1 MPANTSPDELAAL
14 LEGDSPIALLD
25 VRELG
30 EYNQAHIPGACPLPR
45 RLIEY
50 RLPRLVPNRS
60 TNVVVCDDDGRR
72 AEFTLGTLG
81 KMGYAHASIL
91 EGGINR
97 WTSRGYDSEWGVNV
111 PSKDYGERIQVQRNI
126 PEITA
131 EELEGWIS
139 RKDKFVLV
147 DSRTPE
153 EHQNFC
159 IPGSRSLPGGELAL
173 RIWDLMDS
181 EDTPVVVHCAG
192 RTRSI
197 VGTSILHRM
206 GIKNAFGLR
215 NGTMGWQ
222 LAGFDLELGSDRL
235 TLHPPSDSALKKAES
250 HGRKVVAEDGVQ
262 YLLPKEL
269 ATFLAHHNQDN
280 VYLIDVRTSEEFE
293 AGHIP
298 GFWWYPG
305 GQAAQESDNVVG
317 VKAGHIVLCCDG
329 IARSSVTASL
339 FRQMGYPNVYVLEG
353 GTTAW
358 TRRSLDLQLGP
369 DSMEP
374 ALLDEARSRVESL
387 SPSQAR
393 KLSEDPACSVLFVG
407 TSAEFSSAHPP
418 GARWVP
424 RGSLELTVG
433 EIVPSLNSPV
443 LLVTPCG
450 SESLIAGLALLDC
463 GYSRVYSLEGGVH
476 AWRTAGNS
484 LETGLSGV
492 MTPPNDLVST
502 GSGRNFAEAINY
514 LRWEIELG
522 HKYEKA

>member
-14 LEGDSPIALLD
+14 LAGDAPFALLD

-30 EYNQAHIPGACPLPR
+30 EYNQAHIAGACPLPR

-72 AEFTLGTLG
+72 ASFALGTLQ
-81 KMGYAHASIL
+81 KMGYSNASVL

-111 PSKDYGERIQVQRNI
+111 PSKDYGERVQVERDI

-139 RKDKFVLV
+139 RNDKFVLV

-153 EHQNFC
+153 EHNSFC
-159 IPGSRSLPGGELAL
+159 IPGSRSLPGAELAL
-173 RIWDLMDS
+173 RVWDLMDS
-181 EDTPVVVHCAG
+181 DDTPVVVHCAG

-206 GIKNAFGLR
+206 GVKNVFGLR

-222 LAGFDLELGSDRL
+222 LAGFDLELGSNRL
-235 TLHPPSDSALKKAES
+235 TLDTPSDTALERAEAF
-250 HGRKVVAEDGVQ
+250 GRRVAAEDGVQ
-262 YLLPKEL
+262 YLAPEDLQ
-269 ATFLAHHNQDN
+269 TFVSQHAQEN
-280 VYLIDVRTSEEFE
+280 VYLIDVRSIEEFD
-293 AGHIP
+293 AGHVP

-305 GQAAQESDNVVG
+305 GQAAQESDNAVG
-317 VKAGHIVLCCDG
+317 VKAGRIVFCCDG
-329 IARSSVTASL
+329 LARASVTASL

-353 GTTAW
+353 GATAW
-358 TRRSLDLQLGP
+358 TRAGLDLQPGP
-369 DSMEP
+369 DSPVP
-374 ALLDEARSRVESL
+374 ALLDEARSRVPSL
-387 SPSQAR
+387 PAPEAK
-393 KLSEDPACSVLFVG
+393 KLVKNPDCAALFVG
-407 TSAEFSSAHPP
+407 TSAEFAQGHPP

-424 RGSLELTVG
+424 RGALELTAG
-433 EIVPSLNSPV
+433 DIVSSDTPV
-443 LLVTPCG
+443 LLISPQG
-450 SESLIAGLALLDC
+450 RESLLAGLALLDA
-463 GYSRVYSLEGGVH
+463 GYSNVHSLRGGTR
-476 AWRTAGNS
+476 AWAAEDLP
-484 LETGLSGV
+484 LETGLAGV
-492 MTPPNDLVST
+492 MSPPNDLVST
-502 GSGRNFAEAINY
+502 GSGRNFADAINY

>member
-1 MPANTSPDELAAL
+1 MPARTSPDQLAAL
-14 LEGDSPIALLD
+14 LDGDAPFALPD

-30 EYNQAHIPGACPLPR
+30 EYNQAHIPGSCPLPR

-72 AEFTLGTLG
+72 AAFALGTLQ
-81 KMGYAHASIL
+81 KMGYINASVL

-97 WTSRGYDSEWGVNV
+97 WTAQGYGSEWGVNV
-111 PSKDYGERIQVQRNI
+111 PSKDYGERVQVERDI
-126 PEITA
+126 PEITP
-131 EELEGWIS
+131 EELDSWIS

-153 EHQNFC
+153 EHNSFC

-173 RIWDLMDS
+173 RVWDLMDS

-206 GIKNAFGLR
+206 GIKNVFGLR

-222 LAGFDLELGSDRL
+222 LSGFDLEQGSTRL
-235 TLHPPSDSALKKAES
+235 ALEPPSETALEKAEAF
-250 HGRKVVAEDGVQ
+250 GRRVASEDGVQ
-262 YLLPKEL
+262 YLQPQEL
-269 ATFLAHHNQDN
+269 QTFVSRHGEEN
-280 VYLIDVRTSEEFE
+280 VYLIDVRSIEEFN
-293 AGHIP
+293 AGHVP

-305 GQAAQESDNVVG
+305 GQAAQESDNAVG
-317 VKAGHIVLCCDG
+317 VKAGRIVFCCDG
-329 IARSSVTASL
+329 VARASVTASL

-358 TRRSLDLQLGP
+358 ARTGLDLQTGP
-369 DSMEP
+369 DSTHP
-374 ALLDEARSRVESL
+374 SLLDEARSRVEAL
-387 SPSQAR
+387 PPAQAL
-393 KLSEDPACSVLFVG
+393 KLLEVPGSAVLFVG
-407 TSAEFSSAHPP
+407 TSAEFAQGHPP

-424 RGSLELTVG
+424 RGSLELAV
-433 EIVPSLNSPV
+433 EEFVPSRTTNV
-443 LLVTPCG
+443 ILVTPEG
-450 SESLIAGLALLDC
+450 RESLLGGLALLES
-463 GYSRVYSLEGGVH
+463 GYSQVYSLEGGVQSW
-476 AWRTAGNS
+476 AAEGLA
-484 LETGLSGV
+484 LETGLTAV
-492 MTPPNDLVST
+492 MSPPNDLVST
-502 GSGRNFAEAINY
+502 GSGRNFADAINY

-522 HKYEKA
+522 HKYEKT

>member
-1 MPANTSPDELAAL
+1 MPASTSPDELAAL
-14 LEGDSPIALLD
+14 LEGDAPFALLD

-60 TNVVVCDDDGRR
+60 TNVVVCDDDTRR
-72 AEFTLGTLG
+72 ATFALGTLE
-81 KMGYAHASIL
+81 KMGYSNASIL

-97 WTSRGYDSEWGVNV
+97 WTAQGYGSEWGVNV
-111 PSKDYGERIQVQRNI
+111 PSKDYGERVQVERDI

-131 EELEGWIS
+131 EELEAWIS
-139 RKDKFVLV
+139 RKDNFVLV

-153 EHQNFC
+153 EHNSFC

-173 RIWDLMDS
+173 RVWDLMDS
-181 EDTPVVVHCAG
+181 DDTPVVVHCAG

-206 GIKNAFGLR
+206 GVKNVFGLR

-222 LAGFDLELGSDRL
+222 LSGFDLEKGSNRL
-235 TLHPPSDSALKKAES
+235 ALDSPSNASLEKAEAF
-250 HGRKVVAEDGVQ
+250 GRKVAAEDGVHYLSPQ
-262 YLLPKEL
+262 YLQPFVTRHAEE
-269 ATFLAHHNQDN
+269 N
-280 VYLIDVRTSEEFE
+280 VYLIDVRSIEEFD
-293 AGHIP
+293 AGHVP

-305 GQAAQESDNVVG
+305 GQAAQESDNAVG
-317 VKAGHIVLCCDG
+317 VKAGQIVFCCDG
-329 IARSSVTASL
+329 VARASVTASL

-358 TRRSLDLQLGP
+358 TRSGLDLQSSP
-369 DSMEP
+369 DSPEP

-387 SPSQAR
+387 SPTQALR
-393 KLSEDPACSVLFVG
+393 LSEAPDSAVLFVG
-407 TSAEFSSAHPP
+407 TSAEFAQGHPP
-418 GARWVP
+418 GTRWVP
-424 RGSLELTVG
+424 RGSLELS
-433 EIVPSLNSPV
+433 VPEVIPSQFTPV
-443 LLVTPCG
+443 LLVTPEG
-450 SESLIAGLALLDC
+450 RESLLAGLALLET
-463 GYSRVYSLEGGVH
+463 GYSRVYSLDGGTR
-476 AWRTAGNS
+476 AWAAEAHP
-484 LETGLSGV
+484 LETGLAGV
-492 MTPPNDLVST
+492 MSPPNDLVST
-502 GSGRNFAEAINY
+502 GSGRNFADAINY

>member
-14 LEGDSPIALLD
+14 LEGDSPFALLD

-50 RLPRLVPNRS
+50 RLPRLVPNLS
-60 TNVVVCDDDGRR
+60 TNVVVSDDDGRR
-72 AEFTLGTLG
+72 AALAVGTLR
-81 KMGYAHASIL
+81 KMGYTNVSIL

-111 PSKDYGERIQVQRNI
+111 PSKDYGERVQVERNI

-131 EELEGWIS
+131 EELEAWIS
-139 RKDKFVLV
+139 HNENFVLV

-153 EHQNFC
+153 EHNSFC
-159 IPGSRSLPGGELAL
+159 IPGSRSMPGGELTL
-173 RIWDLMDS
+173 RVWDLMDS

-206 GIKNAFGLR
+206 GVKNVFGLR

-222 LAGFDLELGSDRL
+222 LAGFDLERGSTRL
-235 TLHPPSDSALKKAES
+235 TLDTPSESALQKAET
-250 HGRKVVAEDGVQ
+250 HGRKVAAEDGVR
-262 YLLPKEL
+262 YLRPEDL
-269 ATFLAHHNQDN
+269 ASFVANRKQQN
-280 VYLIDVRTSEEFE
+280 VYLIDVRSIEEFE
-293 AGHIP
+293 AGHVP

-305 GQAAQESDNVVG
+305 GQAAQESDNAVG
-317 VKAGHIVLCCDG
+317 VKAGHIVFCCDG
-329 IARSSVTASL
+329 VARASVTASL
-339 FRQMGYPNVYVLEG
+339 FRQIGYPNVYVLEG

-358 TRRSLDLQLGP
+358 TRAGFSLQPGP
-369 DSMEP
+369 DSYEP
-374 ALLDEARSRVESL
+374 ALLDEAHSRVESL
-387 SPSQAR
+387 SPDQAR
-393 KLSEDPACSVLFVG
+393 KLSESSDSTTLFVG
-407 TSAEFSSAHPP
+407 TSAEFALGHPL
-418 GARWVP
+418 GARWAP
-424 RGSLELTVG
+424 RGSLELIAADTIP
-433 EIVPSLNSPV
+433 EKSTPV
-443 LLVTPCG
+443 LLVTPEG
-450 SESLIAGLALLDC
+450 RESLLAALTLLDS
-463 GYSRVYSLEGGVH
+463 GYSQVYSLDGGARAWQSEGYP
-476 AWRTAGNS
+476 

-492 MTPPNDLVST
+492 MSPPNDLVST
-502 GSGRNFAEAINY
+502 GSGRNFADAINY

>member
-1 MPANTSPDELAAL
+1 MPATTSPDELATL
-14 LEGDSPIALLD
+14 LEGDAPFALLD

-60 TNVVVCDDDGRR
+60 TDVVACDDDGSRAVLALDTLRR
-72 AEFTLGTLG
+72 
-81 KMGYAHASIL
+81 MGYTNASIL

-97 WTSRGYDSEWGVNV
+97 WTSRGYGSEWGVNV
-111 PSKDYGERIQVQRNI
+111 PSKEYGERVQVERDI
-126 PEITA
+126 PEITP
-131 EELEGWIS
+131 EELESWIS
-139 RKDKFVLV
+139 RNKDFVLV

-153 EHQNFC
+153 EHNSFC

-173 RIWDLMDS
+173 RVWDLMDS

-206 GIKNAFGLR
+206 GVRKVFGLR

-222 LAGFDLELGSDRL
+222 LSGFDLEQGSGRL
-235 TLHPPSDSALKKAES
+235 ALDAPSDTALRKAEAF
-250 HGRKVVAEDGVQ
+250 GRKVAAEDGVQ
-262 YLLPKEL
+262 YLPPQEL
-269 ATFLAHHNQDN
+269 QTFVSRHGQEN
-280 VYLIDVRTSEEFE
+280 VYLVDVRSIEEFD
-293 AGHIP
+293 AGHVP

-317 VKAGHIVLCCDG
+317 DKAGRIVFCCDG
-329 IARSSVTASL
+329 VARASVTASL

-353 GTTAW
+353 GATAW
-358 TRRSLDLQLGP
+358 ALAGLDLQPGP
-369 DSMEP
+369 DSTEP
-374 ALLDEARSRVESL
+374 ALLEEARSRVESL
-387 SPSQAR
+387 SPTQAR
-393 KLSEDPACSVLFVG
+393 KMSAERASAILFVG
-407 TSAEFSSAHPP
+407 TSAEFAQAHLP
-418 GARWVP
+418 GARWAP
-424 RGSLELTVG
+424 RGSVEL
-433 EIVPSLNSPV
+433 IADDILPSRSTPILLTSP
-443 LLVTPCG
+443 G
-450 SESLIAGLALLDC
+450 GRESLLAGLALLET
-463 GYSRVYSLEGGVH
+463 GYSRVYSLDGGTRSWAGEGL
-476 AWRTAGNS
+476 A

-502 GSGRNFAEAINY
+502 GSGRNFADAINY

-522 HKYEKA
+522 HKYEKV